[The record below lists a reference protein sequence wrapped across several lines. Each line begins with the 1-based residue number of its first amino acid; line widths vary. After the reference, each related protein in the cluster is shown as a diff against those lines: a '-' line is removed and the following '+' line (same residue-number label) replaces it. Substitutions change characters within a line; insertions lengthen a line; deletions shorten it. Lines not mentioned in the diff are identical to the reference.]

1 MGMIVTLYLISENV
15 YNSVDAPKGRG
26 FSYIEVWKLGTQ
38 MPIILALC
46 EYGLILHL
54 KKIAKKSNGTDQ
66 TMDQKDS
73 EENLD
78 ERIKKLDYATMIFNL
93 FYITGFASLYW
104 IILYG
109 VKMNSFHEN
118 SNLESQRYVQ
128 SSPKRIHS
136 DWGKPGKSISYPSQY
151 I

>member
-54 KKIAKKSNGTDQ
+54 KRIAKKPNDTNQS
-66 TMDQKDS
+66 MDERDS
-73 EENLD
+73 EEDFD
-78 ERIKKLDYATMIFNL
+78 ERIKKLDYTTMIFSL
-93 FYITGFASLYW
+93 VYIIGFASLYW

-109 VKMNSFHEN
+109 GNDEFI
-118 SNLESQRYVQ
+118 
-128 SSPKRIHS
+128 P
-136 DWGKPGKSISYPSQY
+136 
-151 I
+151 